1 MQSFIAISCRS
12 VHIYHLNSQAENWF
26 IHSLH
31 SMGNWRTVATKM
43 KQAVK
48 EKKKEKQKQ
57 KQNLNKTNK

>member
-12 VHIYHLNSQAENWF
+12 VHIYHLNSQAENSF

-31 SMGNWRTVATKM
+31 SMGNWRNVATKM

-48 EKKKEKQKQ
+48 EKNERKAKTKAKS
-57 KQNLNKTNK
+57 KQNK